1 MTIPTGYEHLVLD
14 SGPLLA
20 AHLPAS
26 LSNVFYTVPEVLAEI
41 RDPASKARLAALPF
55 HIECREPSGVAYKR
69 AWEFAKGTGD
79 LASLSKTD
87 LKVIAL
93 VIELEM
99 RFAGRTFE
107 DVQPLAINVHQGR
120 PKQMAITK
128 EEPAGLP
135 EASDEEGEW
144 ITPENV
150 AERKQRDLLRISAQ
164 PEAGQPPSRIACMTT
179 DFAMQNALLQ
189 MRCNVCSPTGQRIS
203 QLKSWMLRCHA
214 CYWHT
219 ADMSRRFCDR
229 CGGPTLMRTSYALD
243 AAGKPH
249 FFLQK
254 NFRYNLR
261 GTRYTAA
268 LPEGGRTP
276 DPLICREDQKE
287 YLRAVRAQRRSEA
300 KEVRRMANGID
311 LADVDDRLAGVFGG
325 MQIASDAMAK
335 MKNKMQNAPAVAI
348 GAGRRNLNEVRR
360 RKH

>member
-1 MTIPTGYEHLVLD
+1 MATLTGYEHLVLD

-26 LSNVFYTVPEVLAEI
+26 LSNAFYTVPEVLAEI

-55 HIECREPSGVAYKR
+55 HIECREPSGVAYKQ

-79 LASLSKTD
+79 LASLSKAD

-99 RFAGRTFE
+99 LFAGRTFE
-107 DVQPLAINVHQGR
+107 DVQPLAVSVHQGA
-120 PKQMAITK
+120 PKQMAVTK
-128 EEPAGLP
+128 EKSAALP
-135 EASDEEGEW
+135 EDSDGEGEW

-150 AERKQRDLLRISAQ
+150 ADRKQRDLLRISAQ
-164 PEAGQPPSRIACMTT
+164 PTAGQPASGIACMTT
-179 DFAMQNALLQ
+179 DFAMQNVLLQ
-189 MRCNVCSPTGQRIS
+189 MRCSVCSPTGQRIA
-203 QLKSWMLRCHA
+203 QLKSWVLRCHA

-243 AAGKPH
+243 ASGKPH

-261 GTRYTAA
+261 GTRYTVA
-268 LPEGGRTP
+268 LPEGGRSA

-287 YLRAVRAQRRSEA
+287 HLRALRTQRRSEA
-300 KEVRRMANGID
+300 KELRRMTSGID
-311 LADVDDRLAGVFGG
+311 LADVDDRLAGIFGS
-325 MQIASDAMAK
+325 MQVASDAMAK
-335 MKNKMQNAPAVAI
+335 MKTKMQSAPAVVI
-348 GAGRRNLNEVRR
+348 GVGRRNPNEVRR